1 MTALK
6 IGYDAKRIF
15 NNASGLGNYAR
26 QLVLHIATFYPQH
39 QFSLYTP
46 EVKIHADFGN
56 DLNNLN
62 IVIKD
67 SGLSWWWRSFGIK
80 EALLADNIQ
89 VYHGLSHEV
98 PFSVPYSIRKVV
110 TIHDLIWLKL
120 PHLYPITDRQIY
132 TFKAR
137 HACKNADKI
146 IAISQQTADDIQA
159 FWKIPASKI
168 EVIYPHLIPV
178 HADLETKHEEAQNY
192 FLYISSFTAR
202 KNHLF
207 LLKAFAQHVSD
218 HNYNLIFAGIGG
230 NMLSEIKAY
239 IKQNNLETRVIIKE
253 NVNENEKA
261 VLIKN
266 CKAFLY
272 PSIQEGFGLPLT
284 EALQFHKPV
293 FCSDISVFREAAGKA
308 ACFLPHE
315 LEVWSDKLMKIA
327 GNSLVY
333 PDSAM
338 IENTLE
344 KYNPKKLSEQLMKVY
359 EGVF

>member
-1 MTALK
+1 MTELK

-26 QLVLHIATFYPQH
+26 QLVWNIASLYPQH
-39 QFSLYTP
+39 QFNLYTP
-46 EVKIHADFGN
+46 KIKMFDDFGKS
-56 DLNNLN
+56 LKN
-62 IVIKD
+62 IKIVKKV
-67 SGLSWWWRSFGIK
+67 SGVSWWWRSFGIK
-80 EALLADNIQ
+80 EALLSDNIQ
-89 VYHGLSHEV
+89 VYHGLSHEI
-98 PFSVPYSIRKVV
+98 PFSVPDSVRTVV

-120 PHLYPITDRQIY
+120 PHLYPVTDRQIY

-168 EVIYPHLIPV
+168 EVIYPQLIPV
-178 HADLETKHEEAQNY
+178 DADFETKQEVPQNY

-207 LLKAFAQHVSD
+207 LLKAFAKHVSD

-239 IKQNNLETRVIIKE
+239 IKQYNLETRVIIKE

-261 VLIKN
+261 ALIKN

-272 PSIQEGFGLPLT
+272 PSLLEGFGLPLT

-315 LEVWSDKLMKIA
+315 LEAWSDKLMKIA

-359 EGVF
+359 EGVL